1 MQKDNKILSIDIGSN
16 NLKIAEFVY
25 SPGSLRMTKFA
36 YRPFDVN
43 PEDGDEADVI
53 AFIKAYNAMIS
64 ENDFTATQVRITLP
78 SKLSFQRLS
87 KLPPIPGSRSAI
99 DKIVEYEA
107 RQTVPYAIN
116 DVEWGYQLIRHQW
129 EEKRM
134 ETQEDGTLTE
144 VVEPREEYEAMFV
157 AVKTDLITS
166 YTDVIEESGKKVISV
181 EIAPVALFNAALSVQ
196 VKEGEPTLM
205 LNIGSRSSSLMIA
218 DGNRA
223 FIRDIPIAGDT
234 ITNQISK
241 EFNIPFAEAE
251 QMKLRYGFVALGG
264 AYEEPDSELAA
275 TISKIARNVMTRL
288 HGEVSRSINVWRA
301 QHGGS
306 ALKQVLLSG
315 GSSTMLYMTEFFQE
329 KLRLPVTYLNTFP
342 VVAIDD
348 SVDKELLQSKA
359 PMCQELIGTA
369 LHSVGSC
376 PINISLLPK
385 VIRRQYELNA
395 KKPYFYAS
403 AGVLIACLLLFG
415 FGIDQLLRREMG
427 RVEKARGEIENISKV
442 AQQID
447 GLSAQCRSEE
457 ALLKEY
463 TRVFEARSGVKKEGY
478 FRVLSELQKIMPDQ
492 MWLVSLEPSDIRP
505 PEPKNNVSATSSDDM
520 GGGSGDGNSGKFD
533 PVAHARRDQRE
544 IKYLILKGYTI
555 SVKNTLKPVK
565 GAAADVN
572 YLRQFRN
579 ALKNNPVFKEES
591 HLYTNKTSGNLTG
604 FDIILELKETLRK

>member
-25 SPGSLRMTKFA
+25 APGSLRMTKFA
-36 YRPFDVN
+36 FRPFDVN
-43 PEDGDEADVI
+43 PEDGEDADVI
-53 AFIKAYNAMIS
+53 AFIKTYNEMID

-157 AVKTDLITS
+157 AVKTDLITA
-166 YTDVIEESGKKVISV
+166 YTDVIEDSGKKVISV
-181 EIAPVALFNAALSVQ
+181 EIAPVALFNAALSIQ
-196 VKEGEPTLM
+196 VKEAEPTLL

-234 ITNQISK
+234 ITNQIAK
-241 EFNIPFAEAE
+241 EFNIPVAEAE

-288 HGEVSRSINVWRA
+288 HGEISRSVNVWRA

-315 GSSTMLYMTEFFQE
+315 GSSTMLYMSEFFQE

-348 SVDKELLQSKA
+348 TVDKELLQSKA
-359 PMCQELIGTA
+359 PMCQELIGAA

-385 VIRRQYELNA
+385 VIRKQYELNA

-427 RVEKARGEIENISKV
+427 RVEKARGEIEKLSRV
-442 AQQID
+442 AKDVD
-447 GLSAQCRSEE
+447 GLHAQSVSAES
-457 ALLKEY
+457 LLKDY

-478 FRVLSELQKIMPDQ
+478 FRILAELQRIMPDQ
-492 MWLVSLEPSDIRP
+492 MWLVSLEPSDILP
-505 PEPKNNVSATSSDDM
+505 PEPKTNVAASSDDM
-520 GGGSGDGNSGKFD
+520 GGGDNTNSNQNFD
-533 PVAHARRDQRE
+533 PVAHANRDQRE

-565 GAAADVN
+565 GANADVVK

-579 ALKNNPVFKEES
+579 ALKNSTVFKAES
-591 HLYTNKTSGNLTG
+591 RLYTNKTSGNLTG
-604 FDIILELKETLRK
+604 FDLILELQETLRK

>member
-16 NLKIAEFVY
+16 NLKIAEFVFA
-25 SPGSLRMTKFA
+25 PGSLRMTNFA
-36 YRPFDVN
+36 FRSFDVN

-53 AFIKAYNAMIS
+53 AFIKAYNDLIS

-134 ETQEDGTLTE
+134 ETQEDGTLLE
-144 VVEPREEYEAMFV
+144 VVEPREDYEAMFV
-157 AVKTDLITS
+157 AVKTDIITA
-166 YTDVIEESGKKVISV
+166 YTDVIEDSGKKVISV
-181 EIAPVALFNAALSVQ
+181 EIAPVALFNAALSAQ
-196 VKEGEPTLM
+196 VKEEEPTLL

-241 EFNIPFAEAE
+241 EFNISFAEAE
-251 QMKLRYGFVALGG
+251 QMKMRYGFVALGG

-288 HGEVSRSINVWRA
+288 HGEVSRSVNVWRA

-315 GSSTMLYMTEFFQE
+315 GSSTMLYMSEFFQE

-342 VVAIDD
+342 VVALDD
-348 SVDKELLQSKA
+348 KIDKEFLQSKA
-359 PMCQELIGTA
+359 PMCQELIGAA

-385 VIRRQYELNA
+385 MIRKQYELNS

-403 AGVLIACLLLFG
+403 AAVLIACLLLFG

-427 RVEKARGEIENISKV
+427 RVEKARREVESISKV

-447 GLSAQCRSEE
+447 GLSAQCRSAES
-457 ALLKEY
+457 LLNDY
-463 TRVFEARSGVKKEGY
+463 ARVFHTRSGVRKEGF
-478 FRVLSELQKIMPDQ
+478 FRILTELQRIMPDQ
-492 MWLVSLEPSDIRP
+492 MWLVSLEPSDIIP
-505 PEPKNNVSATSSDDM
+505 PEPKNNMAASNDGM
-520 GGGSGDGNSGKFD
+520 GGGSGESGGQKFD
-533 PVAHARRDQRE
+533 PVAHANRDQRE

-555 SVKNTLKPVK
+555 SVKNTLRPVK
-565 GAAADVN
+565 GAYPDVN

-579 ALKNNPVFKEES
+579 ALKDSKVFKAES
-591 HLYTNKTSGNLTG
+591 RLYTNKTTGNLTG
-604 FDIILELKETLRK
+604 FDIILELQETLRK

>member
-16 NLKIAEFVY
+16 NLKIAEFVFA
-25 SPGSLRMTKFA
+25 PGSLRMTNFA
-36 YRPFDVN
+36 FRSFDVN

-53 AFIKAYNAMIS
+53 AFIKTYNDLIS

-134 ETQEDGTLTE
+134 ETQEDGTLLE
-144 VVEPREEYEAMFV
+144 VVEPREDYEAMFV
-157 AVKTDLITS
+157 AVKTDIITA
-166 YTDVIEESGKKVISV
+166 YTDVIEDSGKKVISV
-181 EIAPVALFNAALSVQ
+181 EIAPVALFNAALSAQ
-196 VKEGEPTLM
+196 VKEEEPTLL

-241 EFNIPFAEAE
+241 EFNISFAEAE
-251 QMKLRYGFVALGG
+251 QMKMRYGFVALGG

-288 HGEVSRSINVWRA
+288 HGEVSRSVNVWRA

-315 GSSTMLYMTEFFQE
+315 GSSTMLYMSEFFQE

-342 VVAIDD
+342 VVALDD
-348 SVDKELLQSKA
+348 KIDKEFLQSKA
-359 PMCQELIGTA
+359 PMCQELIGAA

-385 VIRRQYELNA
+385 MIRKQYELNS

-403 AGVLIACLLLFG
+403 AAVLIACLLLFG

-427 RVEKARGEIENISKV
+427 RVEKARREVESISKV

-447 GLSAQCRSEE
+447 GLSAQCRSAES
-457 ALLKEY
+457 LLNDY
-463 TRVFEARSGVKKEGY
+463 ARVFNTRSGVRKEGF
-478 FRVLSELQKIMPDQ
+478 FRILTELQRIMPDQ
-492 MWLVSLEPSDIRP
+492 MWLVSLEPSDIIP
-505 PEPKNNVSATSSDDM
+505 PEPKNNIAASNDGM
-520 GGGSGDGNSGKFD
+520 EGGSGGNARKNDGQ
-533 PVAHARRDQRE
+533 RR
-544 IKYLILKGYTI
+544 
-555 SVKNTLKPVK
+555 
-565 GAAADVN
+565 
-572 YLRQFRN
+572 
-579 ALKNNPVFKEES
+579 VF
-591 HLYTNKTSGNLTG
+591 
-604 FDIILELKETLRK
+604 